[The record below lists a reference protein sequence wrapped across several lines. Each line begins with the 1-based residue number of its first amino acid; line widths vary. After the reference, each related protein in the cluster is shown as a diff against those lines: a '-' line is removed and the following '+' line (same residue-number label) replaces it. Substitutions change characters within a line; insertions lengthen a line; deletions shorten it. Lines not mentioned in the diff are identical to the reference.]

1 MSPTARQPVLQNWLS
16 LHSSAGKESICN
28 AGDSS
33 SISELGRSAGKG
45 LVYPLQ
51 YSWASLMA
59 QMVKNPPP
67 MQETWVP
74 SLSWEDPLEK
84 GKATYSSILAW
95 RIPWAKEPAWLQS
108 MGSQRVRHH
117 WATFTFSLSCLTLEK
132 GMATPSSILLFLR
145 GEFHG
150 QEVPVGY
157 KSVES

>member
-1 MSPTARQPVLQNWLS
+1 MLNTHIFPSHIMSPTARQPVLQNWLS

-74 SLSWEDPLEK
+74 SLSWEDPI
-84 GKATYSSILAW
+84 ATHCIILAW
-95 RIPWAKEPAWLQS
+95 RIPMDRGAWRATVLGVANSRRWLNDCAQHSIFMACTIFPGGSMVKNLPAMQKMRLW
-108 MGSQRVRHH
+108 
-117 WATFTFSLSCLTLEK
+117 CL
-132 GMATPSSILLFLR
+132 G
-145 GEFHG
+145 
-150 QEVPVGY
+150 
-157 KSVES
+157 